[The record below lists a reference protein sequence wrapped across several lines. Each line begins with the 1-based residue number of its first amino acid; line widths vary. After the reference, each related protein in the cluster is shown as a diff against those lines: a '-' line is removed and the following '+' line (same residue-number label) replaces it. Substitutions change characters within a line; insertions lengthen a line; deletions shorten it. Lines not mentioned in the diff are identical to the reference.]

1 MYESYFGLDDKP
13 FKLTPDPRFYYASPH
28 HKKAMSYLHYG
39 FERGDG
45 FVVVTGPSGS
55 GKSLIA
61 RNLLTTLDNTIAVA
75 QLSTA
80 SLASYDLIS
89 LVALCYELPVEGMHK
104 PEILKRLESFFQHLH
119 QQDKRALVIIDEAQH
134 LTPERLE
141 ELRILSNFQ
150 VDNVPLVQVLLFGQN
165 ELETMIRLPEMEQF
179 RQRIIASC
187 QLKPLNIKEVK
198 EYIECRLTAAG
209 WQGMPV
215 LERDI
220 YPIIE
225 QQTSGLPRKINLL
238 MERVLLFSFLSEIQ
252 CINKGVIKEVLLD
265 MRSELSSPQE
275 IDIETDNQSV
285 DYDELDFSDSSATMR
300 QTQSHPHHE
309 EEYRIDQRSQPLQR
323 RDQQI
328 STADKIS
335 EQDLD
340 MIAGSMN
347 ANLANGERSYKS
359 DKSEMPAGRVT
370 DRSIEQELDSLSAKQ
385 NDIHADVEKV
395 LRTLDLVSDVLDK
408 VIVRKLATMQH
419 FDKMIIKKRR
429 QAAMVNKA
437 EQSEESIFDDINI
450 NKP

>member
-13 FKLTPDPRFYYASPH
+13 FKLTPDPRFYYASSH

-104 PEILKRLESFFQHLH
+104 PEILKRLESFFHHLH
-119 QQDKRALVIIDEAQH
+119 QQDKRALIIIDEAQH
-134 LTPERLE
+134 LTAERLE

-150 VDNVPLVQVLLFGQN
+150 VDNIPLVQVLLFGQG
-165 ELETMIRLPEMEQF
+165 ELETLIRLPEMEQF

-198 EYIECRLTAAG
+198 EYIECRLTTAG

-215 LERDI
+215 LEHDI

-225 QQTSGLPRKINLL
+225 QQTSGIPRKINLL
-238 MERVLLFSFLSEIQ
+238 MERVLLYSFLSEIQ

-265 MRSELSSPQE
+265 MRSELSSSEE
-275 IDIETDNQSV
+275 IDIEPENHSAG
-285 DYDELDFSDSSATMR
+285 YDELDFNDSGVTTR
-300 QTQSHPHHE
+300 QTQSHHHE
-309 EEYRIDQRSQPLQR
+309 DSPAQSLQR
-323 RDQQI
+323 RDQH
-328 STADKIS
+328 TRPADKLSGHDVDVIS
-335 EQDLD
+335 S
-340 MIAGSMN
+340 SMN
-347 ANLANGERSYKS
+347 AHIDSGARPYQTAKA
-359 DKSEMPAGRVT
+359 EMPTGKT
-370 DRSIEQELDSLSAKQ
+370 TERSIEQELDSLSAKQ

-429 QAAMVNKA
+429 QAAMVNKH
-437 EQSEESIFDDINI
+437 EQSEESIFDDVNV
-450 NKP
+450 NKS

>member
-104 PEILKRLESFFQHLH
+104 PEILKRLESFFHHLH

-215 LERDI
+215 LEPDI

-275 IDIETDNQSV
+275 IDIEPENQSV
-285 DYDELDFSDSSATMR
+285 DYDELDFNDSSATMR
-300 QTQSHPHHE
+300 QTQSHPHH
-309 EEYRIDQRSQPLQR
+309 DLQR

-328 STADKIS
+328 SAADKITDQEIDRIS
-335 EQDLD
+335 
-340 MIAGSMN
+340 GSIN
-347 ANLANGERSYKS
+347 SNLANGERSYKS
-359 DKSEMPAGRVT
+359 DTSEMQAGRVT
-370 DRSIEQELDSLSAKQ
+370 NRSIEQELDSLSAKQ

-429 QAAMVNKA
+429 QAAMVNKH
-437 EQSEESIFDDINI
+437 EQSEESIFDDVNV